1 MVNFHD
7 PAVVAQDYI
16 TVVKLWHTLD
26 GVYLWEFF
34 TTLDYEWEV
43 IRGRRPYRWTIWI
56 YSLTRVAA
64 LMSVILNVVGM
75 DVTTS
80 MNCQLW
86 ISFELVFCYS
96 SGAAA
101 SLLIVLRIIAIW
113 KRHKFVMATAFGL
126 LGINVAS
133 FIQSVSLL
141 LAQPADDLDSKING
155 FWRQVRSKWAP
166 TDFTCASA
174 NTEINSPNLI
184 VTLVTDVSLLLMML
198 VGLLRIR
205 DGSTFGLT
213 HFLWKQ
219 GLMWLLLAVVAEVP
233 PVVFIVLNLN
243 DPFNIM
249 FEAPS
254 LIIIAI
260 AGTRMHRSLVDFA
273 TSYPDI
279 THENFE
285 VGGFTTFKTART
297 DATPTPPNQMQTVM
311 YAVSGRHPT
320 RQIRDGESR
329 ISINK
334 QTQENLFGH

>member
-1 MVNFHD
+1 
-7 PAVVAQDYI
+7 
-16 TVVKLWHTLD
+16 
-26 GVYLWEFF
+26 
-34 TTLDYEWEV
+34 
-43 IRGRRPYRWTIWI
+43 
-56 YSLTRVAA
+56 
-64 LMSVILNVVGM
+64 
-75 DVTTS
+75 
-80 MNCQLW
+80 
-86 ISFELVFCYS
+86 
-96 SGAAA
+96 
-101 SLLIVLRIIAIW
+101 
-113 KRHKFVMATAFGL
+113 
-126 LGINVAS
+126 
-133 FIQSVSLL
+133 
-141 LAQPADDLDSKING
+141 
-155 FWRQVRSKWAP
+155 
-166 TDFTCASA
+166 
-174 NTEINSPNLI
+174 
-184 VTLVTDVSLLLMML
+184 
-198 VGLLRIR
+198 
-205 DGSTFGLT
+205 
-213 HFLWKQ
+213 
-219 GLMWLLLAVVAEVP
+219 MWLLLAVVAEVP

-243 DPFNIM
+243 GNIFISGLSCGRPLKSTLSQSDPFNIM